1 MDDTYIVYIRIDG
14 QSRVLE
20 INSSAFLADTAGW
33 TQIDEGWGNKYHHAL
48 GNYLDGPLYDDNGIP
63 RYKLDRGRVVERT
76 EEEIAAD
83 LAAMPEP
90 EPGPQEQM
98 QAAVRLARMQAQSL
112 PDAQALEVL
121 ELYDLWAADTAYTE
135 QYIVH
140 RPGGQLYRCQ
150 QAHTS
155 QEGWEPENT
164 PALWV
169 VIANAEAGTA
179 EDPITAAR
187 GMEYQ
192 YGLYYR
198 DPEDNLV
205 YLCERTGEEE
215 GGKIV
220 LQYLPHEVVGQYFT
234 EVTG

>member
-1 MDDTYIVYIRIDG
+1 MDTYIVYIRTD
-14 QSRVLE
+14 SSNRVLE
-20 INSSAFLADTAGW
+20 VNSSAFLADTEGW
-33 TQIDEGWGNKYHHAL
+33 TQIDEGWGNKYHHAQ
-48 GNYLDGPLYDDNGIP
+48 GNYLDGPLYTEDGIP

-112 PDAQALEVL
+112 PDVQALEVP

-135 QYIVH
+135 QYIVR

-155 QEGWEPENT
+155 QTGWEPENA
-164 PALWV
+164 PAMWAA
-169 VIANAEAGTA
+169 INQSNAGTL
-179 EDPITAAR
+179 EDPIPAAR

-192 YGLYYR
+192 YGLYYL
-198 DPEDNLV
+198 DPEDSHT
-205 YLCERTGEEE
+205 YRCARTGEAE
-215 GGKIV
+215 GGTVI
-220 LQYLPHEVVGQYFT
+220 LQYLPHELVGQYFEEAT
-234 EVTG
+234 V